1 MFKVLIICADL
12 VRLRTT
18 RLHLERNGFY
28 VRTATDKLRA
38 LEIMRSERPDIVV
51 LSTNVP
57 MVVVGVP
64 AVVRMLDDPERM
76 LKAVQWAARQVSGLT
91 EVPW

>member
-1 MFKVLIICADL
+1 
-12 VRLRTT
+12 
-18 RLHLERNGFY
+18 
-28 VRTATDKLRA
+28 
-38 LEIMRSERPDIVV
+38 MRSERPDIVV